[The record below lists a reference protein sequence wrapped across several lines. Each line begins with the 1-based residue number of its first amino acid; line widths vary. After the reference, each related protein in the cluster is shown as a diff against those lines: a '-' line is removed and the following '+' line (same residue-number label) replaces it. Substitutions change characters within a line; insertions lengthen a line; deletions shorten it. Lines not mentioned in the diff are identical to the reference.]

1 MSLLCLWRLARRS
14 ETHHCDGLLP
24 QVVHKALRSLLLHCL
39 STPAACGLLC
49 RSLGSRYDALVT
61 QACRGFATSSSSC
74 SAPTALLHAIR
85 RRPCVATLALLRRR
99 LRGLAGD
106 GDAYVQ
112 ARADRAREAIRL
124 LQDVAGIRVLGR
136 CSAHTGLHFDR
147 RDTHSARYRR
157 SHDRLGPDEALLVLC
172 PQVPVRRCTRGGCC
186 PCK

>member
-1 MSLLCLWRLARRS
+1 M
-14 ETHHCDGLLP
+14 
-24 QVVHKALRSLLLHCL
+24 VHKALRSLLLHCL

-49 RSLGSRYDALVT
+49 RTLGSRYDALVT
-61 QACRGFATSSSSC
+61 QACRGFATSSSSS

-112 ARADRAREAIRL
+112 ARAERAREATRL

-136 CSAHTGLHFDR
+136 HTAPHFETR
-147 RDTHSARYRR
+147 ATHSARYRGCR
-157 SHDRLGPDEALLVLC
+157 DRLDPDEASYGMMILC
-172 PQVPVRRCTRGGCC
+172 PQVPVRRCTHGGCC
-186 PCK
+186 PCR

>member
-1 MSLLCLWRLARRS
+1 
-14 ETHHCDGLLP
+14 
-24 QVVHKALRSLLLHCL
+24 VVHKALRSLLLHCL

-124 LQDVAGIRVLGR
+124 LQDVSGIRVLGR
-136 CSAHTGLHFDR
+136 Q
-147 RDTHSARYRR
+147 
-157 SHDRLGPDEALLVLC
+157 C
-172 PQVPVRRCTRGGCC
+172 PHRPTLRKEGHAQC
-186 PCK
+186 PIQTLP